1 MEEIGTTADFY
12 RPEVSVSA
20 PPPPEPSLRVSLDVT
35 SLLDQLTGVGVFAQE
50 VAAGLAARSDVDLSV
65 FAVSWRGRDRLHQ
78 VAPTGAHLHARP
90 MPARLARLAWAW
102 SDVPTAR
109 QLAGPADVVHG
120 PNFVVPPGGGAAE
133 VVTVHDL
140 TALRYPEM
148 CTADVLEWPGLLRR
162 ALRRG
167 AWVHTVSEFVAAEVR
182 EAFPEAGD
190 RVVAVPNGVRPPPAA
205 DLTTDAGA
213 GHHLAGSERYVLAL
227 GTVEPRKDLPT
238 LVQAFDQV
246 AGSHADLKLVIA
258 GGDGLAA
265 QELHDAID
273 RSACGDRIVRLGRV
287 SNAHR
292 LALLRGAKV
301 VAYPSR
307 YEGFGL
313 VPLEAMSVGTPVV
326 ATAVGAVPEVV
337 GDAALLVPERDA
349 TALADAITQLLGDRA
364 LRETLADAGLERV
377 GAYTWDRA
385 VDGLVSLYRRASA
398 SASA

>member
-12 RPEVSVSA
+12 RSEVSVSA
-20 PPPPEPSLRVSLDVT
+20 QPPAEPALRVSVDVT
-35 SLLDQLTGVGVFAQE
+35 SLLDQMTGVGVFAHE
-50 VAAGLAARSDVDLSV
+50 VVTGLAARPDVDLSV

-78 VAPTGAHLHARP
+78 VVPSGARVHARP
-90 MPARLARLAWAW
+90 MPARLARMAWARF
-102 SDVPTAR
+102 DVPTAR

-148 CTADVLEWPGLLRR
+148 CTSDVLEWPGLLRR

-167 AWVHTVSEFVAAEVR
+167 AWVHTVSEFVADEVR

-190 RVVAVPNGVRPPPAA
+190 RVVAVPNGVAVPPPA

-213 GHHLAGSERYVLAL
+213 GHHLAGGERYVLAL

-238 LVQAFDQV
+238 LVAAFDQV
-246 AGSHADLKLVIA
+246 AGADADVKLVIA
-258 GGDGLAA
+258 GGDGLAVD
-265 QELHDAID
+265 ELQ
-273 RSACGDRIVRLGRV
+273 SAVARAAHGDRIVRLGRV
-287 SNAHR
+287 TNAHR

-337 GDAALLVPERDA
+337 GDAALLVPERDPG
-349 TALADAITQLLGDRA
+349 ALASAIAQLLGDRA
-364 LRETLADAGLERV
+364 LRETLSDAGLEHV
-377 GAYTWDRA
+377 GAFTWERT
-385 VDGLVSLYRRASA
+385 VEGLVSLYGAASA
-398 SASA
+398 